1 MIAIPT
7 IRTTAWAAGAALV
20 LTACSYRVVD
30 PAIGGGQKVSVPITV
45 NESRWR
51 GVEASATHALRRQ
64 LQQQFDVELADETS
78 YKYLLRTRVSDIRRS
93 TGVNNLQGGT
103 TLGVGRITMDWAL
116 ETAGGE
122 VVLDGKITRDLEFLT
137 STEESTYSAIDEI
150 LQEMAEQISM
160 ELGSGLDVA
169 NKER

>member
-1 MIAIPT
+1 MISLPNFRPATLAI
-7 IRTTAWAAGAALV
+7 GALL

-30 PAIGGGQKVSVPITV
+30 PAIGDGRQISVPTTV

-51 GVEASATHALRRQ
+51 GVESGATQALRLN
-64 LQQQFDVELADETS
+64 LQQQFDVELSDDAS
-78 YKYLLRTRVSDIRRS
+78 YKYLLRTKVSDIRRT

-116 ETAGGE
+116 EKSNGE
-122 VVLDGKITRDLEFLT
+122 IVQQGKITRDLEFLT

-160 ELGSGLDVA
+160 EIGSGLGA
-169 NKER
+169 ASNEG